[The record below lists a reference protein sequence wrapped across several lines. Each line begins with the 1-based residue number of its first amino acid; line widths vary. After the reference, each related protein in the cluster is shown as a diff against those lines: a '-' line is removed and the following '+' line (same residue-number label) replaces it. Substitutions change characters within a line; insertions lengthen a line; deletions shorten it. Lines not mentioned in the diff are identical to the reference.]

1 MFLDIDKKNP
11 SNTAFIDDS
20 RTKVTYGELA
30 DFTKKFTGAIGGR
43 TLAALLCRNT
53 TAPAAG
59 FAASMSGR
67 IVPLLIGASV
77 DASLR
82 DSLLAEYSPEYLWA
96 PQDLGLAARGDV
108 IFSAYGYELIKT
120 EAAPPSMYEELSML
134 LTTSGSTGSPKLVRH
149 TYKNVEAN
157 AEHIAQ
163 FFGLDEN
170 ERAMLDLPMQY
181 TYGLSVLYSHLY
193 AGAQVILSEHHV
205 VEMDYWTLFKECG
218 ATNITGVPYCY
229 EMMKKL
235 RVMRM
240 NLPTLKTLSQGG
252 GKLSET
258 LQKEFAGY
266 AAATGRK
273 FYVTYGATEATA
285 RMAFLPP
292 ELAAVKLGSI
302 GNAIPGGRL
311 SVVDENDREITEAG
325 VVGELVYEGS
335 NVTLGYAQCAQDL
348 AKGDERHG
356 RLCTG
361 DMAKKDEDGF
371 FYIVGRK
378 KRFLKIFGSRV
389 SLDEVENILKTKF
402 ETDFACVGKDDEM
415 KIFVTTPGL
424 EDDIISFITEKTHFN
439 KTAFAVRVVPEI
451 PKNDAGKTLYAKLI

>member
-11 SNTAFIDDS
+11 DNLAFVDDS

-30 DFTKKFTGAIGGR
+30 DFTEKFTDAIGGR
-43 TLAALLCRNT
+43 TLVALLCRNT
-53 TAPAAG
+53 VASAAG

-77 DASLR
+77 DAALR
-82 DSLLAEYSPEYLWA
+82 DSLILEYSPKYLWA
-96 PQDLGLAARGDV
+96 PQDLGLADRGDV
-108 IFSAYGYELIKT
+108 IFGAYGYELIKRDV
-120 EAAPPSMYEELSML
+120 APPSMYEELSLL
-134 LTTSGSTGSPKLVRH
+134 LTTSGSTGSPKLARH

-193 AGAQVILSEHHV
+193 AGAQTILSERHV

-218 ATNITGVPYCY
+218 ATSITGVPYCY

-252 GKLSET
+252 GKLSEI
-258 LQKEFAGY
+258 LQKDFADY

-311 SVVDENDREITEAG
+311 SIVDENNREITEAG
-325 VVGELVYEGS
+325 VVGEMVYDGP
-335 NVTLGYAQCAQDL
+335 NVTLGYARCAQDL
-348 AKGDERHG
+348 AKGDERKG
-356 RLCTG
+356 RLYTG
-361 DMAKKDEDGF
+361 DMAKKDEEGF

-389 SLDEVENILKTKF
+389 SLDEVENMLKTKF
-402 ETDFACVGKDDEM
+402 KADFACVGRDDEM
-415 KIFVTTPGL
+415 KIFVTVQGM

-439 KTAFAVRVVPEI
+439 KTAFAIRAVPEI
-451 PKNDAGKTLYAKLI
+451 PKNDAGKTLYAKLS